1 MEYLDFVINLKNVE
15 LDNMKTY
22 DDSFW
27 NIDEQRI
34 SVKLLQTVNILYAYR
49 NEKRHW
55 IYQITEML

>member
-34 SVKLLQTVNILYAYR
+34 SVKLLQTVNILYAYS